1 MTRIEKI
8 FFSTR
13 TMTVLLFLY
22 AIAMAVATFIE
33 NDYDTP
39 TAKTLIYEAKW
50 FEILMLWLIILF
62 IGNIKRYRLLRKDK
76 WPVLIFHLSFLFIFI
91 GGAITRYI
99 SFEGQMPIREG
110 ETTNEIISDRT
121 YFKLEINDKSRALR
135 YDKNAYMMS
144 HFNAKETPWPFKR
157 TFEQDY
163 GFEDK
168 VVTLKTIDYIPL
180 AKDSIQKTNSGKKM
194 LEIVT
199 MGQNGRESEFIGEG
213 EIKNVSGTM
222 VSYNNPMEGSVQLI
236 EQEGKLLI
244 NSPFEG
250 QFMTMTGQEKGMVTD
265 SALLAQQSGKI
276 EINQPQ
282 PLNYRTL
289 YTINNTN
296 LIIPQPAFQGKIVY
310 YKGDKTNAI
319 EKDLPGA
326 VIVELTSGSEKD
338 TLTIIGGRGI
348 TSFSKNTTING
359 LGVSVGFGSKII
371 HTPFSIRCDDFI
383 LDRYPGSANPSSFE
397 SEITVIDKGEETPH
411 HVYMNNVMDYRGYR
425 FFQASYFPDEGGTI
439 LSVNADW
446 WGTNV
451 TYVGYFLLFFGLFA
465 TLFWKGTHFW
475 KLNKQLTDLHK
486 KALIIL
492 PFLLFFGTTSAQDS
506 INSEHNHDH
515 SQHERTSD
523 TIPGQHKEVQPSAQF
538 AHPDELG
545 KQFKVDA
552 VHAEKFGHL
561 LVQDFEGRIK
571 PMNTHTLE
579 LLRKIYK
586 KDKFE
591 GFSSDQWFLS
601 MQIDPSSWAGAPL
614 IYVQNSGGDKLREET
629 KVIEGTIGLRGGYTT
644 YLNLIDPATG
654 QYILEKQYNS
664 AFSKRPA
671 DRTKYDDEVIN
682 LTERFNVF
690 NNIVYSYYTK
700 IIPVKNDPGETWTS
714 WIYSTEE
721 SPIEIEKTAYDFIT
735 RYFNDLKSG
744 FQNGNWSKAD
754 QSLKAIT
761 DYQHEWGKNVIP
773 SDAKVNLE
781 VFYNKMNIFLWLMI
795 VYSMLGSIIII
806 LSFIEVLNQS
816 TRFGKL
822 IHKITVFFLALL
834 LTAFIIHLIGLG
846 IRWYLSGHAPWS
858 NGYEAI
864 IFISSIGV
872 LSGLILYRN
881 RNAFIPAAGAIVA
894 MIMMGFAHGGGLLDP
909 QISPLV
915 PVLKSYWLMVHVG
928 IITSSYGFFGLSA
941 VIGVIALI
949 LLCFKPTPKI
959 KRSIQEI
966 TIVSEMANTIGLFA
980 LTIGTFL
987 GGMWANES
995 WGRYWS
1001 WDPKE
1006 TWAFISV
1013 IVYAIVL
1020 HLRLVPGLRGKWAF
1034 NVASMWAVWSIIM
1047 TYFGVNYYLSG
1058 LHSYAAGDPIP
1069 IPNWIYATAVSML
1082 ILSIISYI
1090 RNQKFNSKKKAK

>member
-1 MTRIEKI
+1 MTRIEKM

-22 AIAMAVATFIE
+22 AISMAVATFIE

-62 IGNIKRYRLLRKDK
+62 IVNIKRYRLYRREK
-76 WPVLIFHLSFLFIFI
+76 WPVLIFHLSFVFIFI

-121 YFKLEINDKSRALR
+121 YFKLEINDKNRALR

-144 HFNAKETPWPFKR
+144 HFNAKDTPWPFKR
-157 TFEQDY
+157 TFERDY
-163 GFEDK
+163 SFGDK
-168 VVTLKTIDYIPL
+168 IVTVKTLDYIPL

-199 MGQNGRESEFIGEG
+199 MGQNGRESEFIAEG

-222 VSYNNPMEGSVQLI
+222 ISYNNPIEGSVQLI
-236 EQEGKLLI
+236 EQGGQLLI

-250 QFMTMTGQEKGMVTD
+250 QFMTMTGQQKGVVTD
-265 SALLAQQSGKI
+265 SALLAEQSGKI
-276 EINQPQ
+276 EINKPQ
-282 PLNYRTL
+282 LLNYRTL
-289 YTINNTN
+289 YTINNSN
-296 LIIPQPAFQGKIVY
+296 LIIPSPAFHGKVVY
-310 YKGDKTNAI
+310 YKGDKTNAMDK
-319 EKDLPGA
+319 ELPGA
-326 VIVELTSGSEKD
+326 VIVELRSGSERD
-338 TLTIIGGRGI
+338 TLTIIGGRGV

-371 HTPFSIRCDDFI
+371 QAPFSIRCDDFI
-383 LDRYPGSANPSSFE
+383 LDRYPGSTNPSSYE
-397 SEITVIDKGEETPH
+397 SEITVIDKGAETPH
-411 HVYMNNVMDYRGYR
+411 HIYMNNVMDYRGYR
-425 FFQASYFPDEGGTI
+425 FFQSSYFPDEGGTI

-446 WGTNV
+446 WGTNI

-475 KLNKQLTDLHK
+475 RLNSQLKNLHK
-486 KALIIL
+486 KKLMLI
-492 PFLLFFGTTSAQDS
+492 PFLLLFGLGNAQDT
-506 INSEHNHDH
+506 IHPGHDH
-515 SQHERTSD
+515 TEAHEQTEDS
-523 TIPGQHKEVQPSAQF
+523 ISNPHGEVQPTAQF
-538 AHPDELG
+538 ANPNQFG
-545 KQFKVDA
+545 KRFNIDP

-571 PMNTHTLE
+571 PMNTATLE

-586 KDKFE
+586 KDKYGDFN
-591 GFSSDQWFLS
+591 SDQWFLA
-601 MQIDPSSWAGAPL
+601 MQIDPTSWANEHL
-614 IYVQNSGGDKLREET
+614 IKVKNVSDELNAET
-629 KVIEGTIGLRGGYTT
+629 QVDENGYTS
-644 YLNLIDPATG
+644 YMKLVDPATG
-654 QYILEKQYNS
+654 RFKLEKQYNE
-664 AFSKRPA
+664 AFSKRAA
-671 DRTKYDDEVIN
+671 DQTSYDKEIIN
-682 LTERFNVF
+682 VTERFNVF
-690 NNIVYSYYTK
+690 SNIVYGYYTK

-714 WIYSTEE
+714 WIYSSEE
-721 SPIEIEKTAYDFIT
+721 SPIEIDKIAFEFIT
-735 RYFNDLKSG
+735 NYFNDLKNG
-744 FQNGNWSKAD
+744 FQTEDWSKAE
-754 QSLKAIT
+754 QSLQAIS
-761 DYQHEWGKNVIP
+761 DYQHNWGKNVIP
-773 SDAKVNLE
+773 PDSKVHME
-781 VFYNKMNIFLWLMI
+781 VLYNKVNIFLWLMI
-795 VYSMLGSIIII
+795 IYSMLGGI
-806 LSFIEVLNQS
+806 LVILAFIEVLSSEN
-816 TRFGKL
+816 RLRKFVHKL
-822 IHKITVFFLALL
+822 TVFFLGLL
-834 LTAFIIHLIGLG
+834 LVTYALHVLGLAV
-846 IRWYLSGHAPWS
+846 RWYLSGHAPWS

-864 IFISSIGV
+864 VFISSIGV
-872 LSGLILYRN
+872 LAGLVLYRN
-881 RNAFIPAAGAIVA
+881 RNAFIPASGALVA

-928 IITSSYGFFGLSA
+928 IIASSYGFFGLSA
-941 VIGVIALI
+941 VIAVISLI
-949 LLCFKPTPKI
+949 LLCFKPTSKI
-959 KRSIQEI
+959 KKSIQEI
-966 TIVSEMANTIGLFA
+966 TIVSEMSSTIGLFT
-980 LTIGTFL
+980 LTVGTFL

-1034 NVASMWAVWSIIM
+1034 NVASMWAIWSIIM

-1058 LHSYAAGDPIP
+1058 LHTYATGDKIP
-1069 IPNWIYATAVSML
+1069 IPVWIYITAVSML
-1082 ILSIISYI
+1082 LLSIISYI
-1090 RNQKFNSKKKAK
+1090 RDRKFNRKRNYKTIKK

>member
-1 MTRIEKI
+1 MTRIEKM

-13 TMTVLLFLY
+13 TMTVLLFLF
-22 AIAMAVATFIE
+22 AISMGVATFIE

-39 TAKTLIYEAKW
+39 TAKTLIYESKW

-62 IGNIKRYRLLRKDK
+62 IGNIKRYRLLRREK
-76 WPVLIFHLSFLFIFI
+76 WPVLIFHLSFVFIFI

-121 YFKLEINDKSRALR
+121 YFKLEINDKERALR

-144 HFNAKETPWPFKR
+144 HFNGKDTPWPFKR
-157 TFEQDY
+157 TYEKDY
-163 GFEDK
+163 SFGDK
-168 VVTLKTIDYIPL
+168 IVTLKTLDYIPL

-199 MGQNGRESEFIGEG
+199 MGQSGRESEFIAEG
-213 EIKNVSGTM
+213 EIKNVAGTM
-222 VSYNNPMEGSVQLI
+222 VSYNNPIEGSVQLI
-236 EQEGKLLI
+236 DQEGKLMI
-244 NSPFEG
+244 NSPFDG
-250 QFMTMTGQEKGMVTD
+250 QFMTMTGQQVGVVTD
-265 SALLAQQSGKI
+265 SALLAEQSGKI
-276 EINQPQ
+276 EINKPQ
-282 PLNYRTL
+282 LLNYRTL

-296 LIIPQPAFQGKIVY
+296 FIIPTPAFQGKVVY
-310 YKGDKTNAI
+310 YKGDKTNAMDK
-319 EKDLPGA
+319 ELPGA
-326 VIVELTSGSEKD
+326 IIVELASGAEKD

-359 LGVSVGFGSKII
+359 LGISVGFGSKII

-383 LDRYPGSANPSSFE
+383 LDRYPGSASPSSFE

-446 WGTNV
+446 WGTNI

-465 TLFWKGTHFW
+465 SLFWKGTHFW
-475 KLNKQLTDLHK
+475 KLNQQLTNLHK
-486 KALIIL
+486 KGLVLL
-492 PFLLFFGTTSAQDS
+492 PFLLFIGTGNAQDS
-506 INSEHNHDH
+506 AHAEHNH
-515 SQHERTSD
+515 QHVDS
-523 TIPGQHKEVQPSAQF
+523 IPAEHKQVQPSAQF

-545 KQFKVDA
+545 KKFIVDPE
-552 VHAEKFGHL
+552 HIEKFSHL

-586 KDKFE
+586 KDKYE
-591 GFSSDQWFLS
+591 DLTSDQWFLS
-601 MQIDPSSWAGAPL
+601 LQIDPSSWANEPL
-614 IYVQNSGGDKLREET
+614 IRVMNVSEELNAELE
-629 KVIEGTIGLRGGYTT
+629 VDENGYTT
-644 YLNLIDPATG
+644 YMKLVNPETG
-654 QYILEKQYNS
+654 QFKLESQYNA
-664 AFSKRPA
+664 AFSKRAA
-671 DRTKYDDEVIN
+671 DRSKRDNEILNV
-682 LTERFNVF
+682 TERFNVF
-690 NNIVYSYYTK
+690 NNIVYGYYTK

-714 WIYSTEE
+714 WIYSTDEN
-721 SPIEIEKTAYDFIT
+721 PIEIDKTAYDFIT
-735 RYFNDLKSG
+735 NYFNGLKSG
-744 FQNGNWSKAD
+744 FQTGDWKNAD
-754 QSLKAIT
+754 ASLKAIH

-773 SDAKVNLE
+773 SDSKVHLE
-781 VFYNKMNIFLWLMI
+781 VLYNKTNIFLWLMI
-795 VYSMLGSIIII
+795 AYTMIGSI
-806 LSFIEVLNQS
+806 LLLLAFLEVLSSDN
-816 TRFGKL
+816 RFRKI
-822 IHKITVFFLALL
+822 IHKLTLFFLGLM
-834 LTAFIIHLIGLG
+834 LTSYIIHVLGLAV
-846 IRWYLSGHAPWS
+846 RWYLSGHAPWS

-864 IFISSIGV
+864 VFISSIGV
-872 LSGLILYRN
+872 LAGLILYRN
-881 RNAFIPAAGAIVA
+881 RNAFIPASGAIVA

-909 QISPLV
+909 QITPLV

-941 VIGVIALI
+941 VIGVITLI
-949 LLCFKPTPKI
+949 LLCFKPTKKI
-959 KRSIQEI
+959 KQSIQEI
-966 TIVSEMANTIGLFA
+966 TIVSEMASTIGLFT
-980 LTIGTFL
+980 LTVGTFL

-1034 NVASMWAVWSIIM
+1034 NMASMWAIWSIIM

-1058 LHSYAAGDPIP
+1058 LHSYAAGDAIP
-1069 IPNWIYATAVSML
+1069 IPNWIYIASSSML
-1082 ILSIISYI
+1082 LLTVISYI
-1090 RNQKFNSKKKAK
+1090 RDRKFNRKRNYKTVKK

>member
-1 MTRIEKI
+1 MTRIEKM

-22 AIAMAVATFIE
+22 AISMAVATFIE

-39 TAKTLIYEAKW
+39 TAKTLIYESKW

-62 IGNIKRYRLLRKDK
+62 AANIKRYRLYRREK
-76 WPVLIFHLSFLFIFI
+76 WPVLIFHLSFVFIFI

-121 YFKLEINDKSRALR
+121 YFKLEINDKNRALR

-144 HFNAKETPWPFKR
+144 HFNAKDTPWPFKR

-163 GFEDK
+163 GFGDK
-168 VVTLKTIDYIPL
+168 VITLKTLDYIPL

-213 EIKNVSGTM
+213 EIKNVGGTM
-222 VSYNNPMEGSVQLI
+222 ISYNNPMEGSVQLI

-250 QFMTMTGQEKGMVTD
+250 QYMTMTGQEIGVVTD

-282 PLNYRTL
+282 NLNYRTL

-296 LIIPQPAFQGKIVY
+296 LIIPQPAFQGKVVY
-310 YKGDKTNAI
+310 YKGDKTNAMDK
-319 EKDLPGA
+319 ELPGA

-371 HTPFSIRCDDFI
+371 QTPFSIRCDDFI

-411 HVYMNNVMDYRGYR
+411 HIYMNNVMDYRGYR

-486 KALIIL
+486 KSLILL
-492 PFLLFFGTTSAQDS
+492 PFLLFFGTNWAQDS
-506 INSEHNHDH
+506 IPSDPDHDH
-515 SQHERTSD
+515 SQHEKISD
-523 TIPGQHKEVQPSAQF
+523 SVPHQYKEVQPSAQF
-538 AHPDELG
+538 SHPDELG
-545 KQFKVDA
+545 KKFKVDP
-552 VHAEKFGHL
+552 VHADKFGHL

-579 LLRKIYK
+579 LIRKIYK
-586 KDKFE
+586 KDSYKDFN
-591 GFSSDQWFLS
+591 SDQWFLS
-601 MQIDPSSWAGAPL
+601 MQIDPASWANEHIIKVKNVSDELNAETQ
-614 IYVQNSGGDKLREET
+614 INEE
-629 KVIEGTIGLRGGYTT
+629 GYTS
-644 YLNLIDPATG
+644 YMKLVNPKTG
-654 QYILEKQYNS
+654 QYLLENQYNS

-671 DRTKYDDEVIN
+671 DRSKYDDEIIN
-682 LTERFNVF
+682 ITERFNVF
-690 NNIVYSYYTK
+690 NNIVYGYYTK

-744 FQNGNWSKAD
+744 FQSGNWSQAD
-754 QSLKAIT
+754 QSLQAIT

-773 SDAKVNLE
+773 SDAKVHLE
-781 VFYNKMNIFLWLMI
+781 VVYNKINVFLWLMI
-795 VYSMLGSIIII
+795 VYSMLGGI
-806 LSFIEVLNQS
+806 LILLAFTEVLITKESSQKIIHKVI
-816 TRFGKL
+816 RFFFWLIVIALL
-822 IHKITVFFLALL
+822 IHF
-834 LTAFIIHLIGLG
+834 IGLG

-941 VIGVIALI
+941 VIGVISLI
-949 LLCFKPTPKI
+949 LLCFKPTTKI
-959 KRSIQEI
+959 KKSIQEI
-966 TIVSEMANTIGLFA
+966 TIVSEMASTIGLFA

-1034 NVASMWAVWSIIM
+1034 NLASMWAIWSIIM

-1069 IPNWIYATAVSML
+1069 IPIWIYITAALML
-1082 ILSIISYI
+1082 LLSLISYFRDRKFQKK
-1090 RNQKFNSKKKAK
+1090 RNFKTLEK